1 MSFSHSILQNL
12 AGNGR
17 TIGSSKA
24 YTGDG
29 QESRKIDVA
38 GSVTD
43 QLVNFALDVG
53 QIKAIYMKSNVDL
66 TVETNSASVPDDTIN
81 LLAGIPYIWYTGSYF
96 ANLLTTDVTALYLT
110 NAGAVAAVF
119 ELEVVHDSTP

>member
-1 MSFSHSILQNL
+1 MSFSHSIVQNW

-17 TIGSSKA
+17 TIGSSNSFS
-24 YTGDG
+24 GDG
-29 QESRKIDVA
+29 QESRSVA
-38 GSVTD
+38 VPPTTSD

-66 TVETNSASVPDDTIN
+66 TVETNSSSAPDDTIS

-96 ANLLTTDVTALYLT
+96 TNLLTTDVTALYLS
-110 NAGAVAAVF
+110 NAGAVAAAF